1 MLTVKTSDE
10 AEKIIADRFGKI
22 RTATEEVEL
31 LSAVGRVLATDIIS
45 KENVPDFN
53 RSTVDGYAVK
63 ASATF
68 GCSDSI
74 PAILDYKGEVLM
86 GQAPDFEITG
96 NECAYVPTGGE
107 LPHGAD
113 AMVMIEFS
121 EDYGDGTRAM
131 LKPSAPGQHVTYRG
145 DDVKLGQTVLK
156 AGTRLAA
163 RHIGALA
170 SLGYDTVS
178 VFRKPRVAV
187 ISTGD
192 ELVDVTDTPTGAQV
206 RDINSFTIC
215 AALAETGC
223 EYVKV
228 GIVIDELPLLE
239 SKIKAAV
246 YGDKNSQPCD
256 MVIVSGG
263 SSVGVKDATFKVYDK
278 LGEVLFHGIAIKPGK
293 PTIFADISE
302 KPAVGLPGHPLA
314 AYYIFNL
321 FVKPLLAS
329 MSGEIS
335 ASTGGKALGTT
346 QRAPLS
352 LSIPCNHGR
361 EECMG
366 IKLAEKNGRLCAE
379 PVYAKSGLISV
390 LSESDGFT
398 RIARDCEGL
407 SGGEEIDV
415 NLF

>member
-10 AEKIIADRFGKI
+10 AEKIIFDRFGEI
-22 RTATEEVEL
+22 RTETEETDL
-31 LSAVGRVLATDIIS
+31 LSAVGRILAADIVS
-45 KENVPDFN
+45 EENVPDFN

-63 ASATF
+63 ASSTF
-68 GCSDSI
+68 GCSESI
-74 PAILDYKGEVLM
+74 PSILDYKGEVLM
-86 GQAPDFEITG
+86 GQAPEFEISE
-96 NECAYVPTGGE
+96 NECVYVPTGGE

-145 DDVKLGQTVLK
+145 DDVKVGQTVLK

-178 VFRKPRVAV
+178 VFRRPRIAV

-192 ELVDVTDTPTGAQV
+192 ELVDVTARPSGAQV
-206 RDINSFTIC
+206 RDINTFTIC
-215 AALAETGC
+215 AAIAEMDC
-223 EYVKV
+223 EFEKV

-239 SKIKAAV
+239 GKIKSV
-246 YGDKNSQPCD
+246 IYGDENTNPCD

-293 PTIFADISE
+293 PTIFAEISG

-321 FVKPLLAS
+321 FVKPLIES
-329 MSGEIS
+329 MSGETTS
-335 ASTGGKALGTT
+335 ANGRKRLGTT

-366 IKLAEKNGRLCAE
+366 IKFKESDGELCAE

-390 LSESDGFT
+390 LSESDGFI

>member
-10 AEKIIADRFGKI
+10 AEKIIFDRFGEI
-22 RTATEEVEL
+22 RTETEETDL
-31 LSAVGRVLATDIIS
+31 LSAVGRILAADIVS
-45 KENVPDFN
+45 EENVPDFN

-63 ASATF
+63 ASSTF
-68 GCSDSI
+68 GCSESI
-74 PAILDYKGEVLM
+74 PSILDYKGEVLM
-86 GQAPDFEITG
+86 GQAPEFEISE

-145 DDVKLGQTVLK
+145 DDVKVGQTVLK

-178 VFRKPRVAV
+178 VFRRPRIAV

-192 ELVDVTDTPTGAQV
+192 ELVDVTARPSGAQV
-206 RDINSFTIC
+206 RDINTFTIC
-215 AALAETGC
+215 AALAEMGC
-223 EYVKV
+223 EFEKV

-239 SKIKAAV
+239 GKIKSV
-246 YGDKNSQPCD
+246 IYGDENTNPCD

-293 PTIFADISE
+293 PTIFAEISG

-321 FVKPLLAS
+321 FVKPLIES
-329 MSGEIS
+329 MSGETTS
-335 ASTGGKALGTT
+335 ANGRKRLGTT

-366 IKLAEKNGRLCAE
+366 IKFKESDGELCAE

-390 LSESDGFT
+390 LSESDGFI

>member
-1 MLTVKTSDE
+1 MLTVKTSEE
-10 AEKIIADRFGKI
+10 AEKIIFDKFGEIK
-22 RTATEEVEL
+22 TQTETVEL
-31 LSAVGRVLATDIIS
+31 LSAVGRVLAKDIIS
-45 KENVPDFN
+45 DENVPDFN

-63 ASATF
+63 ASSTF

-74 PAILDYKGEVLM
+74 PAILDYKGEILM
-86 GQAPDFEITG
+86 GETPSFEISA

-131 LKPSAPGQHVTYRG
+131 LKPSAPGQYVTYKG
-145 DDVKLGQTVLK
+145 DDVRVGQTVLK

-178 VFRKPRVAV
+178 VFRRPRVAV

-192 ELVDVTDTPTGAQV
+192 ELVDVAKTPTGAQV
-206 RDINSFTIC
+206 RDINSYTVC
-215 AALAETGC
+215 AALAELGC
-223 EYVKV
+223 DFERI

-239 SKIKAAV
+239 SKIKSAV
-246 YGDKNSQPCD
+246 YGDDGMKPCD

-293 PTIFADISE
+293 PTIFADISG

-321 FVKPLLAS
+321 FVKPLIKS
-329 MSGEIS
+329 MSGECTLK
-335 ASTGGKALGTT
+335 TGTVAAGMT

-366 IKLAEKNGRLCAE
+366 IKFIEKDGEIYAN

-390 LSESDGFT
+390 LSESDGYI

-407 SGGEEIDV
+407 SDGEQIDV

>member
-10 AEKIIADRFGKI
+10 AEKIIFDRFGEI
-22 RTATEEVEL
+22 RTETEETDL
-31 LSAVGRVLATDIIS
+31 LSAVGRILAADIVS
-45 KENVPDFN
+45 EENVPDFN

-63 ASATF
+63 ASSTF
-68 GCSDSI
+68 GCSESI
-74 PAILDYKGEVLM
+74 PSILDYKGEVLM
-86 GQAPDFEITG
+86 GQAPEFEISE

-131 LKPSAPGQHVTYRG
+131 LKPSAPGQYVTYRG
-145 DDVKLGQTVLK
+145 DDVKVGQTVLK

-178 VFRKPRVAV
+178 VFRRPRIAV

-192 ELVDVTDTPTGAQV
+192 ELVDVTARPSGAQV
-206 RDINSFTIC
+206 RDINTFTIC
-215 AALAETGC
+215 AALAEMGC
-223 EYVKV
+223 EFEKV

-239 SKIKAAV
+239 GKIKSV
-246 YGDKNSQPCD
+246 IYGDENTNPCD

-293 PTIFADISE
+293 PTIFAEISG

-321 FVKPLLAS
+321 FVKPFIES
-329 MSGEIS
+329 MSGETTS
-335 ASTGGKALGTT
+335 ANGRKRLGTT

-366 IKLAEKNGRLCAE
+366 IKLKESDGELCAE

-390 LSESDGFT
+390 LSESDGFI

>member
-1 MLTVKTSDE
+1 MLTVKTSEE
-10 AEKIIADRFGKI
+10 AEKIIFDKFGEIK
-22 RTATEEVEL
+22 TQTETVEL
-31 LSAVGRVLATDIIS
+31 LSAVGRVLAKDIIS
-45 KENVPDFN
+45 DENVPDFN

-63 ASATF
+63 ASSTF

-86 GQAPDFEITG
+86 GETPSFEISA

-131 LKPSAPGQHVTYRG
+131 LKPSAPGQYVTYKG
-145 DDVKLGQTVLK
+145 DDVRVGQTVLK

-178 VFRKPRVAV
+178 VFRRPRVAV

-192 ELVDVTDTPTGAQV
+192 ELVDVAETPTGAQV
-206 RDINSFTIC
+206 RDINSYTVC
-215 AALAETGC
+215 AALAELVC
-223 EYVKV
+223 DFEKI

-239 SKIKAAV
+239 SKIKSVV
-246 YGDKNSQPCD
+246 YGDDGMKPCD

-293 PTIFADISE
+293 PTIFADISG

-321 FVKPLLAS
+321 FVKPLIKS
-329 MSGEIS
+329 MSGECTLE
-335 ASTGGKALGTT
+335 TGTVAAGMT

-366 IKLAEKNGRLCAE
+366 IKFIEKDGEIYAN

-390 LSESDGFT
+390 LSESDGYI

-407 SGGEEIDV
+407 SDGEQIDV

>member
-1 MLTVKTSDE
+1 MLTVKTSEE
-10 AEKIIADRFGKI
+10 AEKIIFDKFGEIK
-22 RTATEEVEL
+22 TQTETVEL
-31 LSAVGRVLATDIIS
+31 LSAVGRVLAEDIIS
-45 KENVPDFN
+45 DENVPDFN

-63 ASATF
+63 ASSTF

-86 GQAPDFEITG
+86 GETPSFEISA

-145 DDVKLGQTVLK
+145 DDVRDGQTVLK

-178 VFRKPRVAV
+178 VFRRPRVAV

-192 ELVDVTDTPTGAQV
+192 ELVDVAETPTGAQV
-206 RDINSFTIC
+206 RDINSYTVC
-215 AALAETGC
+215 AALAELGC
-223 EYVKV
+223 DFEKI

-239 SKIKAAV
+239 SKIKSVV
-246 YGDKNSQPCD
+246 YGDDKMKPCD

-293 PTIFADISE
+293 PTIFADISG

-321 FVKPLLAS
+321 FVKPLIKS
-329 MSGEIS
+329 MSGECTLE
-335 ASTGGKALGTT
+335 TGTVAAGMT

-366 IKLAEKNGRLCAE
+366 IKFIEKDGEIYAN

-390 LSESDGFT
+390 LSESDGYI

-407 SGGEEIDV
+407 SDGEQIDV

>member
-1 MLTVKTSDE
+1 MLTVKTSEE
-10 AEKIIADRFGKI
+10 AEKIIFDKFGEIK
-22 RTATEEVEL
+22 TQTETVEL
-31 LSAVGRVLATDIIS
+31 LSSVGRVLAKDIIS
-45 KENVPDFN
+45 DENVPDFN

-63 ASATF
+63 ASSTF

-86 GQAPDFEITG
+86 GETPSFEISA

-131 LKPSAPGQHVTYRG
+131 LKPSAPGQYVTYKG
-145 DDVKLGQTVLK
+145 DDVRVGQTVLK

-178 VFRKPRVAV
+178 VFRRPRVAV

-192 ELVDVTDTPTGAQV
+192 ELVDVAETPTGAQV
-206 RDINSFTIC
+206 RDINSYTVC
-215 AALAETGC
+215 AALAELGC
-223 EYVKV
+223 DFEKI

-239 SKIKAAV
+239 SKIKSVV
-246 YGDKNSQPCD
+246 YGDDGMKPCD

-293 PTIFADISE
+293 PTIFADISG

-321 FVKPLLAS
+321 FVKPLIKS
-329 MSGEIS
+329 MSGECTLE
-335 ASTGGKALGTT
+335 TGTVAAGMT

-366 IKLAEKNGRLCAE
+366 IKFIEKDGEIYAN

-390 LSESDGFT
+390 LSESDGYI

-407 SGGEEIDV
+407 SDGEQIDV